1 MGSKDDRKSR
11 RTDEGGNLMPE
22 KGMTSK
28 KFIETIEKRPLT
40 SKDVIGLSGKEF
52 TEAMEKAHS
61 ISEFMEDIEDE
72 NLTEFAEG
80 WATKLSLDA
89 RKMLEQKT
97 QMALSKLAEIMGKVR
112 TREPSPLPAD
122 KERLRYIG

>member
-1 MGSKDDRKSR
+1 
-11 RTDEGGNLMPE
+11 MPE

-28 KFIETIEKRPLT
+28 RFIETIEKRPLT
-40 SKDVIGLSGKEF
+40 NRDVIGLSGKEF
-52 TEAMEKAHS
+52 TEAMEKSHS
-61 ISEFMEDIEDE
+61 VSEFMEDIEDE

-97 QMALSKLAEIMGKVR
+97 QMALSKLGEIMGEMG
-112 TREPSPLPAD
+112 TRKPPPAD